1 MRQLLKEESK
11 MVGKVGV
18 VRVIVG
24 KVKVVGVVVGV
35 G

>member
-1 MRQLLKEESK
+1 MRQLLKTEDSK

-18 VRVIVG
+18 VRVVVE
-24 KVKVVGVVVGV
+24 KVKVVLVGV